1 MRFGQDYLKEIQK
14 FTTSQYWSSG
24 VRITTGVM
32 VPMLIM
38 VNKGWLSEG
47 IPFLWGALFVSLTD
61 TPGPI
66 RHRRNGMIAGIVLNT
81 LTVLITGFLYQNQT
95 LLLIQVLVFSFFFSL
110 LGIYGARAGAV
121 GTLALVVM
129 LLNMSP
135 LRENKEFL
143 FNAMITG
150 AGGIWY
156 ATFSIILF
164 RLQPYR
170 LVEQALGENLHQV
183 AGYIRAR
190 AAFYK
195 TGADFEISFHGV
207 MQQQVEV
214 LKNQNQL
221 RELIFKTR
229 QFVSDASP
237 KSRSIMM
244 VFLESLD
251 LFEETMHTYQDYK
264 LLQQHT
270 RHTDLLDKFHVVIL
284 QLASELERIGLSVQ
298 AGNAVRQMPEFTN
311 ELNELSESLGENK
324 SNSSGKAVND
334 TFHALEHTIENI
346 RGIANRLRK
355 IVMYTRLQIDI
366 NPTLQGQESE
376 ERSTATQESKPIRV
390 SLILENLTLRSNNF
404 KYAVRLTLSMVIGYG
419 VSTLFAVSHTYWVL
433 LTIITILKPVYNVTR
448 KRNIQRVLGTLIGIV
463 AASIILFFV
472 SDTTVLL
479 VFLIGCMLMAYSL
492 LRVNYLGF
500 VIFLTTY
507 IIITFHFLNPIEF
520 KHLIGERLVD
530 TFIGS
535 VIAGLAARFIFP
547 VWEHENIKSAMQ
559 ETLEANRAYFLA
571 AWQLLITESSD
582 DNAYNKTRAN
592 AIVALTNLSD
602 NFQQMLVEPG
612 QGKASSHIH
621 QFVIASHALTSR
633 IAALTS
639 QDLKNVPAEVLPR
652 SKDIIADALTDCIKN
667 LNTTEGDFNKA
678 VDDNLAKFN
687 SVNPVSIIYSLT
699 RDLRMITQKMNTT
712 EE

>member
-1 MRFGQDYLKEIQK
+1 MRFGQDYLKEVQK
-14 FTTSQYWSSG
+14 FTTSQYWNSG

-66 RHRRNGMIAGIVLNT
+66 HHRRNGMLAGIVLNS
-81 LTVLITGFLYQNQT
+81 LTVLITGFLHQNES
-95 LLLIQVLVFSFFFSL
+95 LLLIQVLVFTFFFSL

-121 GTLALVVM
+121 GTLAVVVM

-135 LRENKEFL
+135 FRENTDFL
-143 FNAMITG
+143 FSALLIG
-150 AGGIWY
+150 GGGIWY
-156 ATFSIILF
+156 AVFSMILF

-170 LVEQALGENLHQV
+170 LVEQALGENLHQI
-183 AGYIRAR
+183 ADYMRAR
-190 AAFYK
+190 ANFYK
-195 TGADFEISFHGV
+195 MGADVESSFQGV

-270 RHTDLLDKFHVVIL
+270 RHTHLLDKFYVLIR
-284 QLASELERIGLSVQ
+284 QLGAALEYIGLSVQ
-298 AGNAVRQMPEFTN
+298 AGNPVKRMPDFSKD
-311 ELNELSESLGENK
+311 LSELSKLLSEHKL
-324 SNSSGKAVND
+324 NSSGKAVHESL
-334 TFHALEHTIENI
+334 HALEQTIENI
-346 RGIANRLRK
+346 RGVADRLCNL
-355 IVMYTRLQIDI
+355 VLYTRLQIDI
-366 NPTLQGQESE
+366 NPTLQDQESE
-376 ERSTATQESKPIRV
+376 ERSTSRQSSKPLQA
-390 SLILENLTLRSNNF
+390 SLILENLTPKSNNF
-404 KYAVRLTLSMVIGYG
+404 KYAVRLTLAMAIGYG
-419 VSTLFAVSHTYWVL
+419 VSAMFAVSHTYWVL

-448 KRNIQRVLGTLIGIV
+448 RRNIQRVLGTLGGV
-463 AASIILFFV
+463 AAASIILFLV

-479 VFLIGCMLMAYSL
+479 VLLVASMLMAYSL

-500 VIFLTTY
+500 VIFLTVY
-507 IIITFHFLNPIEF
+507 VVITFHFLNPVEYR
-520 KHLIGERLVD
+520 HLIGERLMD
-530 TFIGS
+530 TAIGS
-535 VIAGLAARFIFP
+535 VIAALAARFIFP
-547 VWEHENIKSAMQ
+547 VWEHENIRTAMQ
-559 ETLEANRAYFLA
+559 EMLEANREYFLT
-571 AWQLLITESSD
+571 AWRHLVVESAD
-582 DNAYNKTRAN
+582 DNVYNKARKD

-633 IAALTS
+633 IAALS
-639 QDLKNVPAEVLPR
+639 SKHL
-652 SKDIIADALTDCIKN
+652 KDIPGELLETSKQMIVDVLNDSIKN
-667 LNTTEGDFNKA
+667 LKGDEIYPNTLPDIPT
-678 VDDNLAKFN
+678 KFHTIN
-687 SVNPVSIIYSLT
+687 YLSIIYSLA
-699 RDLRMITQKMNTT
+699 RDLRNITPKMIISK
-712 EE
+712 E

>member
-1 MRFGQDYLKEIQK
+1 
-14 FTTSQYWSSG
+14 
-24 VRITTGVM
+24 M

-66 RHRRNGMIAGIVLNT
+66 HHRRNGMLAGIVLNT
-81 LTVLITGFLYQNQT
+81 LTVLITGLLYEHQT
-95 LLLIQVLVFSFFFSL
+95 LLLMQVLVFSFFFSL

-121 GTLALVVM
+121 GTLALMVM

-135 LRENKEFL
+135 DRENKDFF
-143 FNAMITG
+143 FNAMLT
-150 AGGIWY
+150 AGGGLWY

-170 LVEQALGENLHQV
+170 LVEQALGENLHQI
-183 AGYIRAR
+183 ADYIRAR

-195 TGADFEISFHGV
+195 TGTDMDASFNRV

-264 LLQQHT
+264 LLRQHT
-270 RHTDLLDKFHVVIL
+270 RHTNLLGKFHQVIL
-284 QLASELERIGLSVQ
+284 ELASELEHIGLSVQ
-298 AGNAVRQMPEFTN
+298 SGSAVKRMPDFTN
-311 ELNELSESLGENK
+311 PLYELSQSLQEEK
-324 SNSSGKAVND
+324 SNTSGKAVQQS
-334 TFHALEHTIENI
+334 FQALEQTIENI
-346 RGIANRLRK
+346 RGIANRLSNL
-355 IVMYTRLQIDI
+355 VMYTRLQIDI
-366 NPTLQGQESE
+366 NPTLQDQESE
-376 ERSTATQESKPIRV
+376 ERSTTQNTKPLEV

-404 KYAVRLTLSMVIGYG
+404 KYAVRLTLAMAIGYG

-448 KRNIQRVLGTLIGIV
+448 KRNIQRVLGTLGGIV

-472 SDTTVLL
+472 SDTTALL
-479 VFLIGCMLMAYSL
+479 TLLIGSMLMAYSL
-492 LRVNYLGF
+492 LRINYLGF
-500 VIFLTTY
+500 VIFLTIY

-520 KHLIGERLVD
+520 KNLIGERLID

-535 VIAGLAARFIFP
+535 VIAALAARFIFP
-547 VWEHENIKSAMQ
+547 VWEHENIRSAMHEML
-559 ETLEANRAYFLA
+559 ETNRAYFLT
-571 AWQLLITESSD
+571 AWQQLLTESRD
-582 DNAYNKTRAN
+582 ENEYNKARAD

-602 NFQQMLVEPG
+602 KFQQMLAEPG
-612 QGKASSHIH
+612 QGKASSLIH

-633 IAALTS
+633 IAVLS
-639 QDLKNVPAEVLPR
+639 SNNLKNVPREMLGTG
-652 SKDIIADALTDCIKN
+652 KGIIAGALTDSIKN
-667 LNTTEGDFNKA
+667 LNTTTGDSDKPIP
-678 VDDNLAKFN
+678 DMPAKLH
-687 SVNPVSIIYSLT
+687 STNPVSIIYSLA
-699 RDLRMITQKMNTT
+699 RDLRTITQNMVITK
-712 EE
+712 E

>member
-1 MRFGQDYLKEIQK
+1 MQFGKDYLKEIQK
-14 FTTSQYWSSG
+14 FTTSHYWNSG

-66 RHRRNGMIAGIVLNT
+66 HHRRNGMLAGIVLNG
-81 LTVLITGFLYQNQT
+81 LTVLITGLLYEHQT

-121 GTLALVVM
+121 GTLALMVM

-135 LRENKEFL
+135 DRENKEFF
-143 FNAMITG
+143 FNAMLT
-150 AGGIWY
+150 AGGGVWY
-156 ATFSIILF
+156 ATFSMILF

-170 LVEQALGENLHQV
+170 LVEQALGENLHQI
-183 AGYIRAR
+183 ADYIRAR

-195 TGADFEISFHGV
+195 TGTDVDASFNRV

-270 RHTDLLDKFHVVIL
+270 RHTNLLDKFYQVIL
-284 QLASELERIGLSVQ
+284 ELADELEHIGLSVQ
-298 AGNAVRQMPEFTN
+298 SGSVVKRMPDFTN
-311 ELNELSESLGENK
+311 PLSELSQSLQEEK
-324 SNSSGKAVND
+324 SNSSGKAVQQS
-334 TFHALEHTIENI
+334 FQALEQTVENI
-346 RGIANRLRK
+346 RSIANRLSNL
-355 IVMYTRLQIDI
+355 VMYTRLQIDI

-376 ERSTATQESKPIRV
+376 KRSTTQNTKPLEV

-404 KYAVRLTLSMVIGYG
+404 KYAVRLTLAMAIGYG
-419 VSTLFAVSHTYWVL
+419 ASTLFAVSHTYWVL
-433 LTIITILKPVYNVTR
+433 LTIVTILKPVYNVTR
-448 KRNIQRVLGTLIGIV
+448 KRNIQRVLGTLGGIV
-463 AASIILFFV
+463 AASIILFLV
-472 SDTTVLL
+472 SDTTALL
-479 VFLIGCMLMAYSL
+479 ILLIGSMLMAYSL
-492 LRVNYLGF
+492 LRINYLGF
-500 VIFLTTY
+500 VIFLTVY
-507 IIITFHFLNPIEF
+507 IIITFHFLNPVEF
-520 KHLIGERLVD
+520 KHLIGERLID

-535 VIAGLAARFIFP
+535 VIAALAARFIFP
-547 VWEHENIKSAMQ
+547 VWEHENIRSAMQ
-559 ETLEANRAYFLA
+559 EVLEANRSYFLT
-571 AWQLLITESSD
+571 AWLRLTGFMD
-582 DNAYNKTRAN
+582 DNAYNKARTN

-602 NFQQMLVEPG
+602 NFQQMLAEPG

-633 IAALTS
+633 IAALS
-639 QDLKNVPAEVLPR
+639 PNDLKNVSEEILTTG
-652 SKDIIADALTDCIKN
+652 KETIANALNDSIKN
-667 LNTTEGDFNKA
+667 LNTAAFDSDKSALDTPT
-678 VDDNLAKFN
+678 KFH
-687 SVNPVSIIYSLT
+687 STNPVSIIYSLA
-699 RDLRMITQKMNTT
+699 RDLRTITQNMGITK
-712 EE
+712 E